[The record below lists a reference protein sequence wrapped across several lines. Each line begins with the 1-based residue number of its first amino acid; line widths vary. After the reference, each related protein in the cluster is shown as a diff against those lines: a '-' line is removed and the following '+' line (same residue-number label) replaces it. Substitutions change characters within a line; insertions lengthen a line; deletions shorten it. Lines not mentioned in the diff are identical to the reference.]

1 VVIRELES
9 AMLAT
14 GFPKYREY
22 LNFQTAAIYQALS
35 SNVQAIRYT
44 TQRCAHDTNEAPGL
58 TR

>member
-1 VVIRELES
+1 
-9 AMLAT
+9 MLAT

-44 TQRCAHDTNEAPGL
+44 TQRCAHARTIAHDTRARLG
-58 TR
+58 